1 MTITRRH
8 ALAAAGAA
16 VTLPMISRPASA
28 ATLRYAHVGSPG
40 DVQTRFADEV
50 AALARQRS
58 NGRTEIRVFGNSQL
72 GGVSEMVDG
81 VQSGAIQMA
90 HHEFASL
97 TKYVPELGVFNAPYV
112 YRDGRHALAAT
123 DPENSPVVRELNDRL
138 VRAAG
143 IRIVGR
149 MYRGPRHITARFPVR
164 RPEDLRNRPF
174 RAVPLDLWVS
184 MVRGFGAVPTPVEV
198 SELPT
203 ALMTGVV
210 VGQENPLTMI
220 NANKLFEV
228 QSHVSL
234 TGHMLSVLAVFA
246 NDRAWQRL
254 PADERQAVSAALTE
268 KANESLAWAEAAD
281 AELVQ
286 ELRRRGMT
294 VITAAEGLDN
304 EAFRTAVL
312 AQIRR
317 DYPAWTPLIERIGQ
331 VQTGS

>member
-1 MTITRRH
+1 MMNSRRQL
-8 ALAAAGAA
+8 LAAAGAA
-16 VTLPMISRPASA
+16 ATLPILSRPASA
-28 ATLRYAHVGSPG
+28 ATLRYAHVGAPG
-40 DVQTRFADEV
+40 DVQTRFADEF
-50 AALARQRS
+50 AALTRQKS

-81 VQSGAIQMA
+81 VQSGAIQMG
-90 HHEFASL
+90 HHDFASL
-97 TKYVPELGVFNAPYV
+97 VKYVPELGVFNAPYV

-123 DPENSPVVRELNDRL
+123 DPDRSPVLQEMNQKL
-138 VRAAG
+138 VQTAG

-149 MYRGPRHITARFPVR
+149 IYRGPRHITARFAVR
-164 RPEDLRNRPF
+164 KPEDLRNRPF

-220 NANKLFEV
+220 SANKLYEV

-254 PADERQAVSAALTE
+254 PAEERQFVSAALSE
-268 KANESLAWAEAAD
+268 KANESLSWAEAAD
-281 AELVQ
+281 AQLVEELKG
-286 ELRRRGMT
+286 RGMT
-294 VITAAEGLDN
+294 VISTSDGLDN
-304 EAFRTAVL
+304 EAFRTAVMT
-312 AQIRR
+312 QIRR
-317 DYPAWTPLIERIGQ
+317 DYPNWSSLIERIGQ
-331 VQTGS
+331 VQASS

>member
-1 MTITRRH
+1 MTLSRR
-8 ALAAAGAA
+8 AMLATATAAAA
-16 VTLPMISRPASA
+16 LPIVSREAHA

-40 DVQTRFADEV
+40 DVQTRFADEL
-50 AALARQRS
+50 AALAKQKS
-58 NGRTEIRVFGNSQL
+58 GGRLDIRIFGNSQL

-90 HHEFASL
+90 HHDFASL
-97 TKYVPELGVFNAPYV
+97 TKYVPELGVFNAPYI

-123 DPENSPVVRELNDRL
+123 DPERSPVARELNEKL
-138 VRAAG
+138 IAAAG

-149 MYRGPRHITARFPVR
+149 FYRGPRHITAKFAVR
-164 RPEDLRNRPF
+164 KPEDLSNKPF
-174 RAVPLDLWVS
+174 RAVPVDLWVS

-234 TGHMLSVLAVFA
+234 TGHMLSIIAVFA

-254 PADERQAVSAALTE
+254 PDDERQALAAALNE
-268 KANESLAWAEAAD
+268 KANESLAWALAAD

-286 ELRRRGMT
+286 VLKQRGMT
-294 VITAAEGLDN
+294 VITEAEGLDN
-304 EAFRTAVL
+304 AAFRAAVQ

-317 DYPAWTPLIERIGQ
+317 DYPSWTPLIERIDQ
-331 VQTGS
+331 VQAAS